1 MRSSEERIRLMHRRA
16 DSLRRE
22 KDKRILAGAG
32 SAGLLLLAGLL
43 VCLVHLQGLS
53 EGYGE
58 GAFSASSLLSQSTG
72 GYVLVAVVFFMLG
85 VLITV
90 FLMRHQKTKHHL
102 DEEAKNSNHEEGRRK

>member
-16 DSLRRE
+16 DSLRRKKE
-22 KDKRILAGAG
+22 KRILAGAG
-32 SAGLLLLAGLL
+32 SAGLLLFAVLL

-72 GYVLVAVVFFMLG
+72 GYVLVAVIFFMLG

-90 FLMRHQKTKHHL
+90 FLMKYQRTKQHW
-102 DEEAKNSNHEEGRRK
+102 DEETKNDNQEEGRRK